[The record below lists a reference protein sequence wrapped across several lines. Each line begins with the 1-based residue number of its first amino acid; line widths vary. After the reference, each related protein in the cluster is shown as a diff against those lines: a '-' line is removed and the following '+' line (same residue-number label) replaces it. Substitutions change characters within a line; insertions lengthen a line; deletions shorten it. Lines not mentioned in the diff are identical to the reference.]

1 MKSLLPF
8 TLSLGFLFV
17 HSCANNKSFLGQK
30 HYSYFESKYD
40 ALDSLY
46 IKDYIVYSASKERHY
61 ILRVPANH
69 DSTYQ
74 MLKTSLG
81 QMDVKLK
88 SIDGG
93 ENLQRLSF
101 FGHEQLTYH
110 DINKSLILKSALEF
124 ENKYVLFPVVL
135 NFYKRLNSFDAQ
147 SHGTERYGNY
157 ITMAI
162 FIVKN
167 GQVVYYKQV
176 RHLEIVEE
184 SKHPYAYEDFFIPIS
199 QDLWAGLVKEVMR
212 DYMAR
217 LK

>member
-1 MKSLLPF
+1 MKTLLLLIL
-8 TLSLGFLFV
+8 TLLFLFI
-17 HSCANNKSFLGQK
+17 HSCANNKNFLGQK

-46 IKDYIVYSASKERHY
+46 IKDYIVYSASKERNY
-61 ILRVPANH
+61 ILRVLANH
-69 DSTYQ
+69 DSTFQ
-74 MLKTSLG
+74 MFKTLLG
-81 QMDVKLK
+81 QMDVPLK
-88 SIDGG
+88 VKDGG

-101 FGHEQLTYH
+101 FGHEQLTYP

-124 ENKYVLFPVVL
+124 ENKYVLFPIVL

-147 SHGTERYGNY
+147 SHGSERYGNY
-157 ITMAI
+157 ITMAV

-199 QDLWAGLVKEVMR
+199 QDLWDGLVKEVMR
-212 DYMAR
+212 DYIAR